1 MPVWMRRHKLLLI
14 VGAMFVGL
22 LVFAACNG
30 DDDDGVTPADET
42 PAATDETPAAAAEV
56 EALAAICFPESCR
69 TALREAIEQGLIDQ
83 FIFVDGSKSQ
93 EMFDDIGVENFEGM
107 SGTAPGAADPDL
119 AQAFEDAYNA
129 SEFGPIPALP
139 FLRESYDAVYLIA
152 LAAAAANST
161 ASADIRDNLRY
172 IANPAGEVINPG
184 TAGFTTAL
192 GLLDAGEDIDYE
204 GAAGPQDFDDN
215 GDVAK
220 GAIEIWKIVDGE
232 ITVQSSEVSNLGT
245 AAEGTL
251 SRADTTPTDPLKIG
265 ILVPFTGD
273 LSDFGPAFFDAAKL
287 AAQEINAAG
296 GVFGQ
301 DIVLVDADT
310 GTVEAT
316 GVESANTLID
326 VEGVSAIVGAASSGV
341 TLPIAE
347 AVTGPA
353 CILMISPSSTSP
365 ALTLVADNDFLFRS
379 TISDA
384 AQGVVLA
391 ELAID
396 LGFTS
401 VCTFFVNTAYGEG
414 LADQF
419 KETFEALGGT
429 VPAAVP
435 HEQEQTSYTSELQ
448 SCVEG

>member
-1 MPVWMRRHKLLLI
+1 MHEWMSRHKLLLI
-14 VGAMFVGL
+14 VGAVSVGL
-22 LVFAACNG
+22 LIFAACG
-30 DDDDGVTPADET
+30 DDDDDGDGVTPA
-42 PAATDETPAAAAEV
+42 ADETPAAAAAV

-161 ASADIRDNLRY
+161 DSTDIRDNLRY

-192 GLLDAGEDIDYE
+192 ELLDAGEDIDYE

-251 SRADTTPTDPLKIG
+251 SRSDTTPTDPLKIG

-310 GTVEAT
+310 GTIEAT
-316 GVESANTLID
+316 GIESANTLID
-326 VEGVSAIVGAASSGV
+326 VEGVSAIVGAASSAV

-347 AVTGPA
+347 SVTGPA
-353 CILMISPSSTSP
+353 GILMISPSSTSP
-365 ALTLVADNDFLFRS
+365 ALTAVTDNDFLFRS

-414 LADQF
+414 LSDQF

-435 HEQEQTSYTSELQ
+435 HEQEQTTYVSELQ
-448 SCVEG
+448 TCVEG

>member
-1 MPVWMRRHKLLLI
+1 MPEWMRRHKLLLI

-30 DDDDGVTPADET
+30 NGDDDGDDVTPADGET
-42 PAATDETPAAAAEV
+42 PAATAAV

-93 EMFDDIGVENFEGM
+93 DMFDDIGVENFEGM

-119 AQAFEDAYNA
+119 AEAFEDAYNA

-161 ASADIRDNLRY
+161 DSEDIRDNLRY
-172 IANPAGEVINPG
+172 IANPGGEVINPG

-192 GLLDAGEDIDYE
+192 ELLEAGEDIDYE
-204 GAAGPQDFDDN
+204 GAAGPQDFDAN

-232 ITVQSSEVSNLGT
+232 ITVQSSTVSDLGT

-273 LSDFGPAFFDAAKL
+273 LSDFGPAFFDVAKL

-310 GTVEAT
+310 GTIEAT
-316 GVESANTLID
+316 GIESANTLID
-326 VEGVSAIVGAASSGV
+326 VEGVSAIVGAASSAV

-347 AVTGPA
+347 SVTGPA
-353 CILMISPSSTSP
+353 GILMISPSSTSP
-365 ALTLVADNDFLFRS
+365 ALTSVADNDFLFRS

-391 ELAID
+391 ELAIE

-435 HEQEQTSYTSELQ
+435 HEQEQTSYVSELQ
-448 SCVEG
+448 TCVEG

>member
-1 MPVWMRRHKLLLI
+1 MPEWMSRHKWLLI
-14 VGAMFVGL
+14 VGAVFISLLIFV
-22 LVFAACNG
+22 AC
-30 DDDDGVTPADET
+30 DDDDDEDGVTPADGET
-42 PAATDETPAAAAEV
+42 PAAAAAEV
-56 EALAAICFPESCR
+56 EALAAICFPQSCR
-69 TALREAIEQGLIDQ
+69 TALREAIEQGIIDQ

-107 SGTAPGAADPDL
+107 SGTAPGAADPAL

-161 ASADIRDNLRY
+161 DSTDIRDNLRY
-172 IANPAGEVINPG
+172 IANPGGEVINPG
-184 TAGFTTAL
+184 TDGFTTAL
-192 GLLDAGEDIDYE
+192 GLLDAGDDINYE
-204 GAAGPQDFDDN
+204 GAAGPQDFDAN
-215 GDVAK
+215 GDVAR

-232 ITVQSSEVSNLGT
+232 ITVQSSEVSDLGT

-251 SRADTTPTDPLKIG
+251 SRSDTTPTEPLKIG

-273 LSDFGPAFFDAAKL
+273 LSDFGAGFFDSARL

-326 VEGVSAIVGAASSGV
+326 VEGVHAIMGAASSGV

-347 AVTGPA
+347 SVTSPA
-353 CILMISPSSTSP
+353 GILMISPSSTSP
-365 ALTLVADNDFLFRS
+365 ALTTVADNDFLFRS

-391 ELAID
+391 ELAIS

-414 LADQF
+414 LSDQF
-419 KETFEALGGT
+419 TETFESLGGA

-435 HEQEQTSYTSELQ
+435 HEQEQTTYVSELQ
-448 SCVEG
+448 TCVGG

>member
-1 MPVWMRRHKLLLI
+1 MPEWMSRHRLLLI

-22 LVFAACNG
+22 LIFAACG
-30 DDDDGVTPADET
+30 DDDDDGDGVTPVEG
-42 PAATDETPAAAAEV
+42 ETPAAAADV

-93 EMFDDIGVENFEGM
+93 DMFDDIGVENFEGM

-161 ASADIRDNLRY
+161 DSTDIRDNLRY
-172 IANPAGEVINPG
+172 IANPGGEVINPG

-204 GAAGPQDFDDN
+204 GAAGPQDFDAN

-232 ITVQSSEVSNLGT
+232 ITVQSSEVSDLGT

-301 DIVLVDADT
+301 DIELVDADT

-347 AVTGPA
+347 SVTGPA
-353 CILMISPSSTSP
+353 GILMISPSSTSP

-414 LADQF
+414 LSDQF
-419 KETFEALGGT
+419 KETFESLGGT

-435 HEQEQTSYTSELQ
+435 HEQEQTTYVSELQ
-448 SCVEG
+448 TCVEG

>member
-1 MPVWMRRHKLLLI
+1 MPEWMSRHRLLLI

-22 LVFAACNG
+22 LIFAACG
-30 DDDDGVTPADET
+30 DDDDDGDGVTPVEG
-42 PAATDETPAAAAEV
+42 ETPAAAADV

-93 EMFDDIGVENFEGM
+93 DMFDDIGVENFEGM

-161 ASADIRDNLRY
+161 DSADIRDNLRY
-172 IANPAGEVINPG
+172 IANPGGEVINPG

-204 GAAGPQDFDDN
+204 GAAGPQDFDAN

-232 ITVQSSEVSNLGT
+232 ITVQSSEVSDLGT

-301 DIVLVDADT
+301 DIELVDADT

-347 AVTGPA
+347 SVTGPA
-353 CILMISPSSTSP
+353 GILMISPSSTSP

-391 ELAID
+391 ELAIE

-414 LADQF
+414 LSDQF
-419 KETFEALGGT
+419 KETFESLGGT

-435 HEQEQTSYTSELQ
+435 HEQEQTTYVSELQ
-448 SCVEG
+448 TCVEG

>member
-1 MPVWMRRHKLLLI
+1 MPEWMRRHKLLLI

-30 DDDDGVTPADET
+30 DDDDDVDGVTP
-42 PAATDETPAAAAEV
+42 TDGETPAAAAAV

-93 EMFDDIGVENFEGM
+93 DMFDDIGVENFEGM

-161 ASADIRDNLRY
+161 DSEDIRDNLRY
-172 IANPAGEVINPG
+172 IANPGGEVINPG

-192 GLLDAGEDIDYE
+192 ELLEAGDDIDYE

-232 ITVQSSEVSNLGT
+232 ITVQSSTVSDLGT
-245 AAEGTL
+245 ASEGTL

-310 GTVEAT
+310 GTIEAT

-347 AVTGPA
+347 SVTGPA
-353 CILMISPSSTSP
+353 GILMISPSSTSP
-365 ALTLVADNDFLFRS
+365 ALTSVTDNDFLFRS

>member
-1 MPVWMRRHKLLLI
+1 MPEWMSRHKLLLI
-14 VGAMFVGL
+14 VGAVFVGL

-30 DDDDGVTPADET
+30 DDDDGGDGVTPADGE
-42 PAATDETPAAAAEV
+42 PPAAAEV

-107 SGTAPGAADPDL
+107 SGTAPGAADPAL
-119 AQAFEDAYNA
+119 GQAFEDAYNA

-161 ASADIRDNLRY
+161 DSTDIRDNLRY
-172 IANPAGEVINPG
+172 IANPGGETINPG
-184 TAGFTTAL
+184 TEGFTSAL
-192 GLLDAGEDIDYE
+192 ELLDAGEDIDYE
-204 GAAGPQDFDDN
+204 GAAGPQDFDEN
-215 GDVAK
+215 GDVAR
-220 GAIEIWKIVDGE
+220 GAVEIWKIVDGE
-232 ITVQSSEVSNLGT
+232 ITVQSSDVSDLGT
-245 AAEGTL
+245 AVEGTL
-251 SRADTTPTDPLKIG
+251 SRSDTTPTDPLKIG

-273 LSDFGPAFFDAAKL
+273 LSDFGAAFFDAARL

-316 GVESANTLID
+316 GIESANTLID

-347 AVTGPA
+347 SVTGPA
-353 CILMISPSSTSP
+353 GILQISPSSTSP
-365 ALTLVADNDFLFRS
+365 ALTSVADNDFLFRS

-401 VCTFFVNTAYGEG
+401 VCTFFINTAYGEG
-414 LADQF
+414 LSDQF
-419 KETFEALGGT
+419 KETFAALRGT
-429 VPAAVP
+429 VPSAVP
-435 HEQEQTSYTSELQ
+435 HESEQTTYVSELQ
-448 SCVEG
+448 TCVGG

>member
-1 MPVWMRRHKLLLI
+1 MPEWMRRHKLLLI

-30 DDDDGVTPADET
+30 NGDDDGDDVTPADGET
-42 PAATDETPAAAAEV
+42 PAATTAV

-93 EMFDDIGVENFEGM
+93 DMFDDIGVENFEGM

-119 AQAFEDAYNA
+119 AEAFEDAYNA

-161 ASADIRDNLRY
+161 DSEDIRDNLRY
-172 IANPAGEVINPG
+172 IANPGGEVINPG

-192 GLLDAGEDIDYE
+192 ELLEAGEDIDYE
-204 GAAGPQDFDDN
+204 GAAGPQDFDAN

-232 ITVQSSEVSNLGT
+232 ITVQSSTVSDLGT
-245 AAEGTL
+245 ASEGTL

-310 GTVEAT
+310 GTIEAT

-347 AVTGPA
+347 SVTGPA
-353 CILMISPSSTSP
+353 GILMISPSSTSP
-365 ALTLVADNDFLFRS
+365 ALTEVADNDFLFRS

-391 ELAID
+391 ELAIE

-429 VPAAVP
+429 VPSAVP
-435 HEQEQTSYTSELQ
+435 HEQEQTSYVSELQ
-448 SCVEG
+448 TCVGG

>member
-1 MPVWMRRHKLLLI
+1 MPEWMRRHKLLLI

-30 DDDDGVTPADET
+30 NGDDDGDDVTPADGET
-42 PAATDETPAAAAEV
+42 PAATAAV

-83 FIFVDGSKSQ
+83 FIFVDGSTSQ
-93 EMFDDIGVENFEGM
+93 DMFDDIGVENFEGM

-119 AQAFEDAYNA
+119 AEAFEDAYNA

-161 ASADIRDNLRY
+161 DSEDIRDNLRY
-172 IANPAGEVINPG
+172 IANPGGEVINPG

-192 GLLDAGEDIDYE
+192 ELLEAGEDIDYE
-204 GAAGPQDFDDN
+204 GAAGPQDFDAN

-232 ITVQSSEVSNLGT
+232 ITVQSSTVSDLGT

-273 LSDFGPAFFDAAKL
+273 LSDFGPAFFDVAKL

-310 GTVEAT
+310 GTIEAT
-316 GVESANTLID
+316 GIESANTLID
-326 VEGVSAIVGAASSGV
+326 VEGVSAIVGAASSAV

-347 AVTGPA
+347 SVTGPA
-353 CILMISPSSTSP
+353 GILMISPSSTSP
-365 ALTLVADNDFLFRS
+365 ALTSVADNDFLFRS

-391 ELAID
+391 ELAIE

-435 HEQEQTSYTSELQ
+435 HEQEQTSYVSELQ
-448 SCVEG
+448 TCVAG

>member
-1 MPVWMRRHKLLLI
+1 MPEWMRRHKLLLI

-30 DDDDGVTPADET
+30 NGDDDGDDVTPADGET
-42 PAATDETPAAAAEV
+42 PAATTAV

-93 EMFDDIGVENFEGM
+93 DMFDDIGVENFEGM

-119 AQAFEDAYNA
+119 AEAFEDAYNA

-161 ASADIRDNLRY
+161 DSEDIRDNLRY
-172 IANPAGEVINPG
+172 IANPGGEVINPG

-192 GLLDAGEDIDYE
+192 ELLEAGEDIDYE
-204 GAAGPQDFDDN
+204 GAAGPQDFDAN

-232 ITVQSSEVSNLGT
+232 ITVQSSTVSDLGT

-273 LSDFGPAFFDAAKL
+273 LSDFGPGFFDAAKL

-310 GTVEAT
+310 GTIEAT
-316 GVESANTLID
+316 GIESANTLID
-326 VEGVSAIVGAASSGV
+326 VEGVSAIVGAASSAV

-347 AVTGPA
+347 SVTGPA
-353 CILMISPSSTSP
+353 GILMISPSSTSP
-365 ALTLVADNDFLFRS
+365 ALTSVADNDFLFRS

-435 HEQEQTSYTSELQ
+435 HEQEQTSYVSELQ
-448 SCVEG
+448 TCVGG

>member
-1 MPVWMRRHKLLLI
+1 MPEWMRRHKLLLI

-30 DDDDGVTPADET
+30 NGDDDGDDVTPADGET
-42 PAATDETPAAAAEV
+42 PAATTAV

-93 EMFDDIGVENFEGM
+93 DMFDDIGVENFEGM

-119 AQAFEDAYNA
+119 AEAFEDAYNA

-161 ASADIRDNLRY
+161 DSEDIRDNLRY
-172 IANPAGEVINPG
+172 IANPGGEVINPG

-192 GLLDAGEDIDYE
+192 ELLEAGEDIDYE
-204 GAAGPQDFDDN
+204 GAAGPQDFDAN

-232 ITVQSSEVSNLGT
+232 ITVQSSTVSDLGT

-310 GTVEAT
+310 GTIEAT
-316 GVESANTLID
+316 GIESANTLID
-326 VEGVSAIVGAASSGV
+326 VEGVSAIVGAASSAV

-347 AVTGPA
+347 SVTGPA
-353 CILMISPSSTSP
+353 GILMISPSSTSP
-365 ALTLVADNDFLFRS
+365 ALTEVADNDFLFRS

-435 HEQEQTSYTSELQ
+435 HEQEQTSYVSELQ
-448 SCVEG
+448 TCVGG

>member
-1 MPVWMRRHKLLLI
+1 MPQWLTRHKWLLI
-14 VGAMFVGL
+14 VGAVAIGL
-22 LVFAACNG
+22 LIFAACNG
-30 DDDDGVTPADET
+30 DDDDDGDGVTPADGET
-42 PAATDETPAAAAEV
+42 PAAVEV

-69 TALREAIEQGLIDQ
+69 TALREAIGQGLIDQ

-93 EMFDDIGVENFEGM
+93 DMFDDIGVENFEGM
-107 SGTAPGAADPDL
+107 SGTAPGAADADL

-161 ASADIRDNLRY
+161 DSADIRDNLRY
-172 IANPAGEVINPG
+172 IANPGGEVINPG

-192 GLLDAGEDIDYE
+192 GLLDAGDDIDYE
-204 GAAGPQDFDDN
+204 GAAGSQDFDEN
-215 GDVAK
+215 GDVAR
-220 GAIEIWKIVDGE
+220 GAVEIWKIVDGE
-232 ITVQSSEVSNLGT
+232 ITVQENRPFELTPGAPTGS
-245 AAEGTL
+245 L
-251 SRADTTPTDPLKIG
+251 SRSDTTPTEPLKIG

-273 LSDFGPAFFDAAKL
+273 LSDFGAAFFDAARL
-287 AAQEINAAG
+287 AEQEINAAG

-326 VEGVSAIVGAASSGV
+326 VEGVHAIVGAASSGV

-347 AVTGPA
+347 SVTGPA
-353 CILMISPSSTSP
+353 GILQISPSSTSP
-365 ALTLVADNDFLFRS
+365 ALSAVNDNDFLFRS

-384 AQGVVLA
+384 AQGVILA
-391 ELAID
+391 DLAIE

-414 LADQF
+414 LSDQF
-419 KETFEALGGT
+419 KETFESLGGT
-429 VPAAVP
+429 VPASVP
-435 HEQEQTSYTSELQ
+435 HEQEQTTYVSELQ
-448 SCVEG
+448 TCVGG

>member
-1 MPVWMRRHKLLLI
+1 L
-14 VGAMFVGL
+14 
-22 LVFAACNG
+22 
-30 DDDDGVTPADET
+30 
-42 PAATDETPAAAAEV
+42 
-56 EALAAICFPESCR
+56 
-69 TALREAIEQGLIDQ
+69 
-83 FIFVDGSKSQ
+83 
-93 EMFDDIGVENFEGM
+93 
-107 SGTAPGAADPDL
+107 
-119 AQAFEDAYNA
+119 
-129 SEFGPIPALP
+129 GPIPALP

-152 LAAAAANST
+152 LAAAAANSADST
-161 ASADIRDNLRY
+161 DIRDNLRY
-172 IANPAGEVINPG
+172 IANPGGEVINPG

-192 GLLDAGEDIDYE
+192 GLLDAGEDINYE
-204 GAAGPQDFDDN
+204 GAAGPQDFDAN

-232 ITVQSSEVSNLGT
+232 ITVQSSEVSDLGT
-245 AAEGTL
+245 ASEGTL
-251 SRADTTPTDPLKIG
+251 SRSDTTPTDPLKIG

-310 GTVEAT
+310 GTIEAT

-347 AVTGPA
+347 SVTSPA
-353 CILMISPSSTSP
+353 GILMISPSSTSP
-365 ALTLVADNDFLFRS
+365 ALTTVTDNDFLFRS

-391 ELAID
+391 ELAIE

-414 LADQF
+414 LSDQF
-419 KETFEALGGT
+419 TKTFEALGGT
-429 VPAAVP
+429 VPSAVP
-435 HEQEQTSYTSELQ
+435 HEQEQTSYVSELQ
-448 SCVEG
+448 TCVGG

>member
-1 MPVWMRRHKLLLI
+1 MPEWMRRHKLLLI

-30 DDDDGVTPADET
+30 DDDDDVDGVTP
-42 PAATDETPAAAAEV
+42 TDGETPAAAAAV

-93 EMFDDIGVENFEGM
+93 DMFDDIGVENFEGM

-161 ASADIRDNLRY
+161 DSADIRDNLRY
-172 IANPAGEVINPG
+172 IANPGGTVINPS

-192 GLLDAGEDIDYE
+192 ELLEAGEDIDYE

-232 ITVQSSEVSNLGT
+232 ITVQSSTVSDLGT
-245 AAEGTL
+245 ASEGTL

-310 GTVEAT
+310 GTIEAT

-347 AVTGPA
+347 SVTGPA
-353 CILMISPSSTSP
+353 GILMISPSSTSP
-365 ALTLVADNDFLFRS
+365 ALTSVTDNDFLFRS

-391 ELAID
+391 ELAIE

-414 LADQF
+414 LSDQF

-435 HEQEQTSYTSELQ
+435 HEQEQTSYVSELQ
-448 SCVEG
+448 TCVEG

>member
-1 MPVWMRRHKLLLI
+1 MPEWMSRHKLLLI

-22 LVFAACNG
+22 LIFAACG
-30 DDDDGVTPADET
+30 DDDDDGDGVTPVEG
-42 PAATDETPAAAAEV
+42 ETPAAAADV

-129 SEFGPIPALP
+129 SEFGPMPALP

-161 ASADIRDNLRY
+161 DSTDIRDNLRY
-172 IANPAGEVINPG
+172 IANPGGEVINPG

-192 GLLDAGEDIDYE
+192 GLLDAGDDIDYE
-204 GAAGPQDFDDN
+204 GAAGPQDFDAN

-232 ITVQSSEVSNLGT
+232 ITVQSSEVSDLGT

-301 DIVLVDADT
+301 DIELVDADT

-347 AVTGPA
+347 SVTGPA
-353 CILMISPSSTSP
+353 GILMISPSSTSP

-414 LADQF
+414 LSDQF
-419 KETFEALGGT
+419 KETFESLGGT

-435 HEQEQTSYTSELQ
+435 HEQEQTTYVSELQ
-448 SCVEG
+448 TCVEG

>member
-1 MPVWMRRHKLLLI
+1 
-14 VGAMFVGL
+14 MFVGL
-22 LVFAACNG
+22 LIFAACG
-30 DDDDGVTPADET
+30 DDDDDGDGVTPADG
-42 PAATDETPAAAAEV
+42 ETPAAAAEV

-93 EMFDDIGVENFEGM
+93 DMFDDVGVENFEGM

-129 SEFGPIPALP
+129 SEFGPMPALP

-161 ASADIRDNLRY
+161 DSTDIRDNLRY
-172 IANPAGEVINPG
+172 IANPGGETINPG

-192 GLLDAGEDIDYE
+192 GLLDAGDDINYE
-204 GAAGPQDFDDN
+204 GAAGPQDFDAN
-215 GDVAK
+215 GDVAR

-232 ITVQSSEVSNLGT
+232 ITVQSSTVSDLGT
-245 AAEGTL
+245 ASEGTL
-251 SRADTTPTDPLKIG
+251 SRSDTAPADPLKIG

-273 LSDFGPAFFDAAKL
+273 LSDFGAAFFDAAQL

-316 GVESANTLID
+316 GIESANTLID
-326 VEGVSAIVGAASSGV
+326 VEGVSAIVGAASSAV

-347 AVTGPA
+347 SVTGPA
-353 CILMISPSSTSP
+353 GILQISPSSTSP
-365 ALTLVADNDFLFRS
+365 ALSSVTDNDFLFRS

-391 ELAID
+391 ELAIE

-414 LADQF
+414 LSDQF
-419 KETFEALGGT
+419 TATFEALGGT

-435 HEQEQTSYTSELQ
+435 HEQEQTTYVSELQ
-448 SCVEG
+448 TCVEG